1 MLLELKRAV
10 AKSSSSSGVQE
21 CTALEKGIAQ
31 AQASMAEAG
40 GSAEHADLRATLAAF
55 IAQCEKRIAEIRA
68 IRGR

>member
-1 MLLELKRAV
+1 MLLELKRP
-10 AKSSSSSGVQE
+10 AKTSSGAQE
-21 CTALEKGIAQ
+21 CVALEKGIAQ
-31 AQASMAEAG
+31 AQASIAEAG

>member
-10 AKSSSSSGVQE
+10 AKSSGVQE
-21 CTALEKGIAQ
+21 CTALEKGIAE
-31 AQASMAEAG
+31 AQASIAQAG

-68 IRGR
+68 IKGR